1 MVVVDTSATNSTLG
15 STEWTWDIFYTFS
28 DVYLAIVITIGV
40 SLNSMAMSLLIRF
53 NKVNLGKITYHYP
66 RRTILIS

>member
-1 MVVVDTSATNSTLG
+1 MLLRFHPSEQANSMVVIDTTITNSTLG

-28 DVYLAIVITIGV
+28 DVYLALVISVGV

-53 NKVNLGKITYHYP
+53 NKV
-66 RRTILIS
+66 TIKL

>member
-1 MVVVDTSATNSTLG
+1 MVVVDTTITNFTLG

-28 DVYLAIVITIGV
+28 DVYLALVISVGV

-53 NKVNLGKITYHYP
+53 NKV
-66 RRTILIS
+66 TIKL

>member
-1 MVVVDTSATNSTLG
+1 MVVVDTTTNFTLG

-28 DVYLAIVITIGV
+28 DVYLALVISVGV

-53 NKVNLGKITYHYP
+53 NKVTMKL
-66 RRTILIS
+66 

>member
-1 MVVVDTSATNSTLG
+1 MVVVDTTTNFTLG

-28 DVYLAIVITIGV
+28 DVYLALVISVGV

-53 NKVNLGKITYHYP
+53 NKVTKYNHNSIGLNIKV
-66 RRTILIS
+66 

>member
-1 MVVVDTSATNSTLG
+1 MLLRFHPSEKANSMVVVDTTTNFTLG

-28 DVYLAIVITIGV
+28 DVYLALVISVGV

-53 NKVNLGKITYHYP
+53 NKV
-66 RRTILIS
+66 TIKL

>member
-1 MVVVDTSATNSTLG
+1 MLRFHPSEKANSMVVVDTTITNSTLG

-28 DVYLAIVITIGV
+28 DVYLALVISVGV

-53 NKVNLGKITYHYP
+53 NKV
-66 RRTILIS
+66 TIKL

>member
-1 MVVVDTSATNSTLG
+1 MVVIDTTITNSTLG

-28 DVYLAIVITIGV
+28 DVYLALVISVGV

-53 NKVNLGKITYHYP
+53 NKV
-66 RRTILIS
+66 TIKL